1 MSDTETR
8 RWRPGTK
15 KVPVLARRTN
25 RALRYTESEREK
37 LMVRIKS
44 RLQGKLQA
52 HRQMRSLDA
61 SAGNEQGVRS
71 AVLEYS
77 RSASAAMQETAV
89 FAPEQIFVGWMPHAA
104 AGARNGSQR
113 LEVGAVA
120 LLRGQGRRS
129 KHHSDAD
136 TCAVL
141 PANKLSN
148 SGADKARVDEKMDG
162 VDATTDIS
170 DTIVMHAERGEEA
183 AAIQTQEY
191 GSRAVRR
198 RTPRGPAD

>member
-1 MSDTETR
+1 
-8 RWRPGTK
+8 
-15 KVPVLARRTN
+15 
-25 RALRYTESEREK
+25 
-37 LMVRIKS
+37 
-44 RLQGKLQA
+44 
-52 HRQMRSLDA
+52 
-61 SAGNEQGVRS
+61 
-71 AVLEYS
+71 
-77 RSASAAMQETAV
+77 MQETAV
-89 FAPEQIFVGWMPHAA
+89 FAPEQIFVGVAWMPHAA

-129 KHHSDAD
+129 KHHSGAD

-148 SGADKARVDEKMDG
+148 SGADKARMDENMDG

>member
-1 MSDTETR
+1 
-8 RWRPGTK
+8 
-15 KVPVLARRTN
+15 
-25 RALRYTESEREK
+25 
-37 LMVRIKS
+37 MVRIKS

-61 SAGNEQGVRS
+61 SAGTSKAYAQ
-71 AVLEYS
+71 LYS

>member
-15 KVPVLARRTN
+15 KVRVLARRTN

-71 AVLEYS
+71 AVLEVS
-77 RSASAAMQETAV
+77 ERCN
-89 FAPEQIFVGWMPHAA
+89 
-104 AGARNGSQR
+104 AR
-113 LEVGAVA
+113 
-120 LLRGQGRRS
+120 
-129 KHHSDAD
+129 D
-136 TCAVL
+136 CCFC
-141 PANKLSN
+141 P
-148 SGADKARVDEKMDG
+148 
-162 VDATTDIS
+162 
-170 DTIVMHAERGEEA
+170 
-183 AAIQTQEY
+183 
-191 GSRAVRR
+191 
-198 RTPRGPAD
+198 

>member
-1 MSDTETR
+1 
-8 RWRPGTK
+8 
-15 KVPVLARRTN
+15 
-25 RALRYTESEREK
+25 
-37 LMVRIKS
+37 
-44 RLQGKLQA
+44 
-52 HRQMRSLDA
+52 MR
-61 SAGNEQGVRS
+61 
-71 AVLEYS
+71 
-77 RSASAAMQETAV
+77 AAMQETAV
-89 FAPEQIFVGWMPHAA
+89 FAPEQIFVGVAWMPHAA

-141 PANKLSN
+141 PANKLSS
-148 SGADKARVDEKMDG
+148 SGADKARMDENMDGWHG

-191 GSRAVRR
+191 GSRVVRR
-198 RTPRGPAD
+198 RTPRGLAD